1 MMQCF
6 LFFLTLL
13 WELSLLSLT
22 KARIQFSHS
31 SIFLHICLSRPLQ
44 DLKPSNLAV
53 NEDCE
58 LKVGVP
64 LSSAQRQVETQSVWI
79 LSFSLSVSLCFSPS
93 PLLLFSPD
101 LGLWPG
107 AAHRRRDDRLRG
119 HSLVPSPGDHV
130 ELDALQHDRSEG
142 ILHGCF
148 KRNKKTNN
156 FFCTY
161 WRWPLWLKIVCCPFL
176 FSVQWTSGQW
186 GASWQNSS
194 LEGPC
199 FPARTV
205 SFAIFQRA
213 AQSCRGCL
221 DAVSFTNQTG

>member
-1 MMQCF
+1 MF
-6 LFFLTLL
+6 FFLTLL
-13 WELSLLSLT
+13 WESSLLSLT

-31 SIFLHICLSRPLQ
+31 SIFLHICLSPPLQ

-79 LSFSLSVSLCFSPS
+79 VSFSLSVSLPLHCSFS
-93 PLLLFSPD
+93 LQILDF
-101 LGLWPG
+101 GLARHTDDEMTGYVATRWYRAPEIMLNWMHYNMTG
-107 AAHRRRDDRLRG
+107 RRGSYMAAL
-119 HSLVPSPGDHV
+119 
-130 ELDALQHDRSEG
+130 
-142 ILHGCF
+142 
-148 KRNKKTNN
+148 KKNKTTNN

-161 WRWPLWLKIVCCPFL
+161 WRWPLWLKSVCCPFL

-199 FPARTV
+199 FPAQTV